1 MEGMITEGLLYLV
14 IPYNYLLFFRWSM
27 VNITE
32 VKNCINM
39 EAQTG
44 MHCSCWTNKKYW
56 AVSTGQRTVEEKELL
71 KEIEYLAKH
80 NNTGNLVIQ

>member
-1 MEGMITEGLLYLV
+1 
-14 IPYNYLLFFRWSM
+14 
-27 VNITE
+27 
-32 VKNCINM
+32 M